1 MARFSSMLGVP
12 YTQNVWLRR
21 GIVST
26 AALLL
31 AACTTQSYMGISL
44 VPGQASA
51 EVQELAQR
59 AQAGDKQAQLD
70 LGIRYEEGN
79 GVPRRVDYAR
89 RLYKAAAQTSGGT
102 QLLYLPAGPDTSA
115 SATPVYLGPI
125 RPGIAEAKQRLSNL
139 LNRNN

>member
-1 MARFSSMLGVP
+1 MQGAP
-12 YTQNVWLRR
+12 DTQNARLR
-21 GIVST
+21 GSIVAG

-31 AACTTQSYMGISL
+31 AACASQSYMGISL

-51 EVQELAQR
+51 NVQELALR
-59 AQAGDKQAQLD
+59 AQTGDKQAQLD

-102 QLLYLPAGPDTSA
+102 QMLYLPAGPDTSA

-125 RPGIAEAKQRLSNL
+125 RPGIAEAKQRLSKL